1 MTTRNSLIS
10 HTISNEEPTETS
22 DERQKRF
29 LLEVDAKH
37 AYANDKDDATKRFQY
52 LLGLSAIFRKFIDL
66 NASKDPEFKKRVRE
80 IDSKLS
86 FKESTKR
93 RKRQIA
99 DVGKLKRRKMQS
111 CYKMKNIRMMKKI
124 NIPCLQ
130 NHHHMSKKVH

>member
-10 HTISNEEPTETS
+10 HTISNEEPTETP

-66 NASKDPEFKKRVRE
+66 NA
-80 IDSKLS
+80 
-86 FKESTKR
+86 
-93 RKRQIA
+93 
-99 DVGKLKRRKMQS
+99 
-111 CYKMKNIRMMKKI
+111 
-124 NIPCLQ
+124 
-130 NHHHMSKKVH
+130 